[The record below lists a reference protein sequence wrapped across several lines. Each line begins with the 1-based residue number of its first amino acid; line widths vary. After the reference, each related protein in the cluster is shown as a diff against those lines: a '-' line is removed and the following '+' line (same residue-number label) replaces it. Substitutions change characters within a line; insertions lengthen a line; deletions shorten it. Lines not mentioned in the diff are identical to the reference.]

1 MKTSTALRNVS
12 SVSVRCQSVSRSA
25 VETSVPSVSFTP
37 NRGKVEKKVSSTP
50 PIRSRAFRLRSAIR
64 STTGVSF
71 EGVKTKFSTTAV
83 PTSSNSSTLPAE
95 TALIRMILFV
105 RRSIC
110 KSSSFSAK
118 ITIFRRHRTGRR
130 DISRAV
136 RRSGRSG
143 IGKRHNL
150 RCGGRLRETNRPGG
164 RAADAPRQGR
174 RRMQKIQDRQRKTL
188 QTSVFAGFPCGE
200 YEIRTLPILSYI
212 SIHYQIASLEVH
224 RIGHSRYASFFP
236 R

>member
-1 MKTSTALRNVS
+1 M
-12 SVSVRCQSVSRSA
+12 
-25 VETSVPSVSFTP
+25 
-37 NRGKVEKKVSSTP
+37 EKKVSSTP

-105 RRSIC
+105 RRSIG

-143 IGKRHNL
+143 IGMRHTPPGAVNGCGKRTDREEGRQMPRGKGGDECKRFRTDNEKPCKP
-150 RCGGRLRETNRPGG
+150 RCL
-164 RAADAPRQGR
+164 QGFLVENTR
-174 RRMQKIQDRQRKTL
+174 FELYQY
-188 QTSVFAGFPCGE
+188 S
-200 YEIRTLPILSYI
+200 PIFQYI
-212 SIHYQIASLEVH
+212 TK
-224 RIGHSRYASFFP
+224 
-236 R
+236 